1 MDCSP
6 SGSSVHGIL
15 QARIL
20 EWVSTPPRDLPKPG
34 IESRSPTLQ
43 ADSLPSEPPW
53 KPMSTGVG
61 SLSLLQGKKL
71 SNPGIEPGTPASQTD
86 SLPAEPQGKPKSTG
100 VGSLSLLQGIFL
112 TQQLNQGLLLC
123 RRILYQLSHRGR
135 PCEVLGGARFIKTES
150 RVVVAG
156 AGFRV
161 SVPQEQTRSRGG
173 W

>member
-1 MDCSP
+1 MYPFPEVSRGMNMKHNLQIGRQYIQETLDPIGLCCAQLLSHVLTLCDPMDCSP

-71 SNPGIEPGTPASQTD
+71 SNPGIEPGTPASQVD
-86 SLPAEPQGKPKSTG
+86 SLPPELPGNLKDPVEKRAKGFS
-100 VGSLSLLQGIFL
+100 
-112 TQQLNQGLLLC
+112 GL
-123 RRILYQLSHRGR
+123 R
-135 PCEVLGGARFIKTES
+135 EKNKK
-150 RVVVAG
+150 
-156 AGFRV
+156 
-161 SVPQEQTRSRGG
+161 
-173 W
+173 